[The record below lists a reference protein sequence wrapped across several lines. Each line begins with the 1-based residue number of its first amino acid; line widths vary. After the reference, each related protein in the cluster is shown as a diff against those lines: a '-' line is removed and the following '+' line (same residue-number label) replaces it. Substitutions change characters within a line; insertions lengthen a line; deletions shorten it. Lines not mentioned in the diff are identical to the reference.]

1 MIDNSCCIIVP
12 TNSKYIDICK
22 NFMDV
27 LKRSWSDCPYR
38 VIVSITG
45 ENKKIDGV
53 INLYNGSDASL
64 IDCIVNASNIYKCDY
79 YMVFLGDAF
88 MCGNVETYKVKNLL
102 EDMKKYEIDFCCL
115 HPEKSRKKIKKI
127 GKQMRYIHVKDRYC
141 HCFGYILCSKKY
153 IDEMFVKSG
162 ILTDLEYEVWYLN
175 KSMESET
182 NYYYEHDAIV
192 IENVFNIICGIKKG
206 KWDRIAYHWIKKN
219 YPEIK
224 LAMRPQLGILNQI
237 MMILRQRFLYLIPD
251 GLRIWIKKNVT
262 RITGKKMFDT
272 MN

>member
-102 EDMKKYEIDFCCL
+102 EDMKKYEIG
-115 HPEKSRKKIKKI
+115 E
-127 GKQMRYIHVKDRYC
+127 
-141 HCFGYILCSKKY
+141 
-153 IDEMFVKSG
+153 
-162 ILTDLEYEVWYLN
+162 
-175 KSMESET
+175 
-182 NYYYEHDAIV
+182 
-192 IENVFNIICGIKKG
+192 
-206 KWDRIAYHWIKKN
+206 
-219 YPEIK
+219 
-224 LAMRPQLGILNQI
+224 
-237 MMILRQRFLYLIPD
+237 RQE
-251 GLRIWIKKNVT
+251 
-262 RITGKKMFDT
+262 
-272 MN
+272 